1 MTMNVMIEQYRE
13 MSQADVR
20 RLLPV
25 RPRESHKGDYGRV
38 LLLCGSTGFT
48 GAARLAAK
56 AATRTGSG
64 LVYLGVPEAVYPIVA
79 AGLEE
84 PVVFPLPCDEVGRLS
99 EAAATPILERLP
111 QMDAVLFGPG
121 LGRSEAVLPLL
132 RLVLR
137 ESRGPVLLDADGINC
152 LQGHK
157 DVLRERTCPVILTPH
172 DGEFAR
178 IYDGVPLGRYGET
191 LALARETGCIVLR
204 KGHRTLISDGTTTW
218 RNRTG
223 NPGMAKGGSGDVLS
237 GILVSL
243 LGQRVPPLEAAA
255 LAAWIHG
262 SAGDRCADRLGE
274 WGMLPSDLIEAIPM
288 ILK

>member
-1 MTMNVMIEQYRE
+1 MAPA
-13 MSQADVR
+13 S
-20 RLLPV
+20 
-25 RPRESHKGDYGRV
+25 
-38 LLLCGSTGFT
+38 
-48 GAARLAAK
+48 
-56 AATRTGSG
+56 
-64 LVYLGVPEAVYPIVA
+64 
-79 AGLEE
+79 
-84 PVVFPLPCDEVGRLS
+84 
-99 EAAATPILERLP
+99 
-111 QMDAVLFGPG
+111 
-121 LGRSEAVLPLL
+121 
-132 RLVLR
+132 
-137 ESRGPVLLDADGINC
+137 DADGINC

-157 DVLRERTCPVILTPH
+157 DVLRERTCPIILTPH

-178 IYDGVPLGRYGET
+178 IYDGAPLGRYGET
-191 LALARETGCIVLR
+191 LALAWETGCIVLR

>member
-1 MTMNVMIEQYRE
+1 MKVTVEQYWE
-13 MSQADVR
+13 MSRADVR

-56 AATRTGSG
+56 AAMRTGSG

-157 DVLRERTCPVILTPH
+157 DVLRERTFPVILTPH

>member
-1 MTMNVMIEQYRE
+1 MKVTVQSYRE
-13 MSQADVR
+13 MTEADVR

-25 RPRESHKGDYGRV
+25 RPRESHKGDFGRV

-48 GAARLAAK
+48 GAARLAAR
-56 AATRTGSG
+56 AAMRTGSG
-64 LVYLGVPEAVYPIVA
+64 LVFLGVPEAVYPIVA

-84 PVVFPLPCDEVGRLS
+84 PVVFPLPCDEAGRLS
-99 EAAATPILERLP
+99 EAAVQPILERLP

-121 LGRSEAVLPLL
+121 LGRSEAILTLL
-132 RLVLR
+132 RQILL
-137 ESRGPVLLDADGINC
+137 ESRVPIVLDADGINC
-152 LQGHK
+152 LQGHM

-178 IYDGVPLGRYGET
+178 IYDGAPLGRYGET
-191 LALARETGCIVLR
+191 VALARESGCIVLR
-204 KGHRTLISDGTTTW
+204 KGHRTLISDGTVTW

-243 LGQRVPPLEAAA
+243 LGQKVPPLEAAA

-262 SAGDRCADRLGE
+262 AAGDRCAVRLGE
-274 WGMLPSDLIEAIPM
+274 WGMLPSDLIEEIPM

>member
-1 MTMNVMIEQYRE
+1 MKVTVQSYRE
-13 MSQADVR
+13 MTEADVR

-25 RPRESHKGDYGRV
+25 RPRESHKGDFGRV

-48 GAARLAAK
+48 GAARLAAR
-56 AATRTGSG
+56 AAMRTGSG
-64 LVYLGVPEAVYPIVA
+64 LVFLGVPEAVYPIVA

-84 PVVFPLPCDEVGRLS
+84 PVVFPLPCDEAGRLS
-99 EAAATPILERLP
+99 EAAVQPILERLP

-121 LGRSEAVLPLL
+121 LGRSEAILTLL
-132 RLVLR
+132 RQILL
-137 ESRGPVLLDADGINC
+137 ESRVPIVLDADGINC
-152 LQGHK
+152 LQGHM

-178 IYDGVPLGRYGET
+178 IYDGAPLGRYGET
-191 LALARETGCIVLR
+191 VALARESGCIVLR
-204 KGHRTLISDGTTTW
+204 KGHRTLISDGTVTW

-243 LGQRVPPLEAAA
+243 LGQKVPPLEAAA

-262 SAGDRCADRLGE
+262 AAGDRCAARLGE
-274 WGMLPSDLIEAIPM
+274 WGMLPSDLIEEIPM

>member
-1 MTMNVMIEQYRE
+1 MKVTVQSYRE
-13 MSQADVR
+13 MTEADVR

-25 RPRESHKGDYGRV
+25 RPRESHKGDFGRV

-48 GAARLAAK
+48 GASRLAAR
-56 AATRTGSG
+56 AAMRTGSG
-64 LVYLGVPEAVYPIVA
+64 LVFLGVPEAVYPIVA

-84 PVVFPLPCDEVGRLS
+84 PVVFPLPSDEAGRLS
-99 EAAATPILERLP
+99 EAAVQPILERLP

-121 LGRSEAVLPLL
+121 LGRSDAILTLL
-132 RLVLR
+132 CQLLR
-137 ESRGPVLLDADGINC
+137 ESRAPVVLDADGINC
-152 LQGHK
+152 LQGHM
-157 DVLRERTCPVILTPH
+157 DVLRKRTCPIILTPH

-178 IYDGVPLGRYGET
+178 IYDGAPLGRYVET
-191 LALARETGCIVLR
+191 VALARESGCIVLR
-204 KGHRTLISDGTTTW
+204 KGHRTLISDGTVTW

-243 LGQRVPPLEAAA
+243 LGQKVAPLEAAA

-262 SAGDRCADRLGE
+262 AAGDRCAARLGE
-274 WGMLPSDLIEAIPM
+274 WGMLPSDLIEEIPL

>member
-56 AATRTGSG
+56 AAMRTGSG

-84 PVVFPLPCDEVGRLS
+84 PVVFPLPCDGSGRLS
-99 EAAATPILERLP
+99 EDAAQPILERLP

-121 LGRSEAVLPLL
+121 LGRSKAILPLL

-191 LALARETGCIVLR
+191 LALAQETGCIVLR

-218 RNRTG
+218 RNRAG

-262 SAGDRCADRLGE
+262 AAGDRCADRLGE

>member
-13 MSQADVR
+13 MSRADVR

-25 RPRESHKGDYGRV
+25 RPRESHKGDFGRV

-56 AATRTGSG
+56 AAMRTGSG
-64 LVYLGVPEAVYPIVA
+64 LVFLGVPEAVYPIVA
-79 AGLEE
+79 ARLEE
-84 PVVFPLPCDEVGRLS
+84 PVVFPLPCDEAGRLS
-99 EAAATPILERLP
+99 KAAAQPILERLP

-121 LGRSEAVLPLL
+121 IGRSEAILPLL
-132 RLVLR
+132 RLLLR
-137 ESRGPVLLDADGINC
+137 ESRGPVVLDADGINC
-152 LQGHK
+152 LQGHM

-178 IYDGVPLGRYGET
+178 IYDGTPLGRYGET
-191 LALARETGCIVLR
+191 VALARENGCIVLR
-204 KGHRTLISDGTTTW
+204 KGHRTLISDGITTW
-218 RNRTG
+218 RNCTG

-243 LGQRVPPLEAAA
+243 LGQKVPPLEAAA
-255 LAAWIHG
+255 LAAWVHG
-262 SAGDRCADRLGE
+262 SAGDRCAERLGE

>member
-13 MSQADVR
+13 MSQADIR

-84 PVVFPLPCDEVGRLS
+84 PVVFPLPCDEAGRLS

-121 LGRSEAVLPLL
+121 LGRSKAILPLL

>member
-1 MTMNVMIEQYRE
+1 MNVTVQRYRE
-13 MSQADVR
+13 MREADVR

-25 RPRESHKGDYGRV
+25 RPREIHKGDYGRV
-38 LLLCGSTGFT
+38 LLLCGSAGFT

-56 AATRTGSG
+56 AAMRTGSG

-79 AGLEE
+79 SGLEE
-84 PVVFPLPCDEVGRLS
+84 PVVFPLPCEDAGRLS
-99 EAAATPILERLP
+99 EQAAKPILERLP

-121 LGRSEAVLPLL
+121 LGRSEAILILL
-132 RLVLR
+132 RRLLR
-137 ESRGPVLLDADGINC
+137 ESRAPVVLDADGINC
-152 LQGHK
+152 LQGHM

-178 IYDGVPLGRYGET
+178 IYDGAPLGRYGET
-191 LALARETGCIVLR
+191 VALARESGCIVLR
-204 KGHRTLISDGTTTW
+204 KGHRTLISDGTVTW

-243 LGQRVPPLEAAA
+243 LGQKVSPLEAAA

-262 SAGDRCADRLGE
+262 AAGDRCAARLGE
-274 WGMLPSDLIEAIPM
+274 WGMLPSDLIEEIPM